1 MVVSG
6 NASAQKKELRQLS
19 KSGRQDSRIIGQIE
33 KLEWNLDSRDGFG
46 HKRNKKKK

>member
-1 MVVSG
+1 MSG

-19 KSGRQDSRIIGQIE
+19 ESGRRDSRTIGQIE
-33 KLEWNLDSRDGFG
+33 KLQWNLDSHSGFG